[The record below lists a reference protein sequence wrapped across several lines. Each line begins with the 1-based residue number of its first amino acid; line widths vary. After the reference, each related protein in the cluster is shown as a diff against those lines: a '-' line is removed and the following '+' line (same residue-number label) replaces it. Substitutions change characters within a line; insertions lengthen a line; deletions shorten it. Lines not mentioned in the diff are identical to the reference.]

1 MQQKSIKELAK
12 EKNDIKVVL
21 FFDIT
26 LNVKNNITGE
36 TLGTLSTL
44 DNKIKF
50 NMALPEELT
59 KVAEGYTRKYYVVR
73 YHDGKSEIFLHQ
85 LMETYYHLNQINSL
99 HMP

>member
-50 NMALPEELT
+50 NM
-59 KVAEGYTRKYYVVR
+59 GFTRRTY
-73 YHDGKSEIFLHQ
+73 KSC
-85 LMETYYHLNQINSL
+85 
-99 HMP
+99 

>member
-50 NMALPEELT
+50 NMALPEELA
-59 KVAEGYTRKYYVVR
+59 KVAAIQESIMLL
-73 YHDGKSEIFLHQ
+73 DIM
-85 LMETYYHLNQINSL
+85 MENQK
-99 HMP
+99 

>member
-50 NMALPEELT
+50 IWLYQKNLQKLRLYK
-59 KVAEGYTRKYYVVR
+59 KV
-73 YHDGKSEIFLHQ
+73 LCC
-85 LMETYYHLNQINSL
+85 
-99 HMP
+99 

>member
-1 MQQKSIKELAK
+1 MVTIDNQKEEEAPTDATKSIKELAK

-59 KVAEGYTRKYYVVR
+59 KVAAIQESIMLLDIT
-73 YHDGKSEIFLHQ
+73 
-85 LMETYYHLNQINSL
+85 MENQK
-99 HMP
+99 